1 MPTKKVESL
10 YNKIVKY
17 LNSIAVSS
25 DPDINDYESRK
36 AIEMLDDLCERLMK
50 GEKLKW
56 KKL

>member
-50 GEKLKW
+50 GEKLK
-56 KKL
+56 